1 MADYNVQMKQ
11 YNGTSF
17 DNILPYASQA
27 LTLAGGGS
35 ATEIIAQA
43 RAGLSQI
50 ATGSYVGTGTQGIA
64 SNPIILSIGFKPQV
78 LILTKIDT
86 IQSDRNVLWK
96 NGLRVSEATE
106 MTGGNVNVS
115 LNSHS
120 NSASTYSTVPS
131 AISSVVLRCVEGTNS
146 GSLTY
151 VSWLSGSNRLFTESI
166 LTTVSF
172 DANVNQLKLWGDS
185 YVSFTKYPTG
195 QQYAP
200 KSPTPIQ
207 AFNLQGITYY
217 YMAIAEQS

>member
-27 LTLAGGGS
+27 LTLAGGGG

-78 LILTKIDT
+78 LILTKINT
-86 IQSDRNVLWK
+86 IQSDGNVLWK
-96 NGLRVSEATE
+96 NGLQVSEATE

-115 LNSHS
+115 LNFHS
-120 NSASTYSTVPS
+120 NSPYSTVPS

-151 VSWLSGSNRLFTESI
+151 VVWQSGSNRLFTDSV

-172 DANVNQLKLWGDS
+172 DANVNQLKLWGDR

-195 QQYAP
+195 EKYAP
-200 KSPTPIQ
+200 KSPTPTQ
-207 AFNLQGITYY
+207 AFNLKGITYY

>member
-27 LTLAGGGS
+27 LTLAGGGG

-78 LILTKIDT
+78 LILTKINT

-96 NGLRVSEATE
+96 NGLQVSEATE

-115 LNSHS
+115 LDSQS
-120 NSASTYSTVPS
+120 RSPYSDVPS

-151 VSWLSGSNRLFTESI
+151 VVWHSGSNRLFTDSI

-195 QQYAP
+195 KEYAP
-200 KSPTPIQ
+200 KSPTPTQ
-207 AFNLQGITYY
+207 AFNLKGRTYY

>member
-27 LTLAGGGS
+27 LTLAGGGD

-96 NGLRVSEATE
+96 NGLQVSEATE

-115 LNSHS
+115 LNLHS
-120 NSASTYSTVPS
+120 SSPYSTVPS

-151 VSWLSGSNRLFTESI
+151 VVWQSGSNRLFTESV

-195 QQYAP
+195 EQYAP
-200 KSPTPIQ
+200 KSPAPKQ
-207 AFNLQGITYY
+207 AFNLKGRTYY

>member
-27 LTLAGGGS
+27 LTLAGGGG

-96 NGLRVSEATE
+96 NGLQVSKATE
-106 MTGGNVNVS
+106 MTGGNVNAF
-115 LNSHS
+115 LNLHS
-120 NSASTYSTVPS
+120 SSPYSAVPS

-146 GSLTY
+146 GSLTH
-151 VSWLSGSNRLFTESI
+151 VVWQSGSNRLFTESI

-172 DANVNQLKLWGDS
+172 DANVNQLKLWGDI

-195 QQYAP
+195 EKYAP
-200 KSPTPIQ
+200 KSPAPRQ

>member
-27 LTLAGGGS
+27 LTLAGGGG

-115 LNSHS
+115 LNLQSS
-120 NSASTYSTVPS
+120 SPYSAVPS
-131 AISSVVLRCVEGTNS
+131 ALSSVVLRCVEGTNS

-151 VSWLSGSNRLFTESI
+151 VVWQSGSNRLFTESV

-172 DANVNQLKLWGDS
+172 DANVNQLKLWGDI

-195 QQYAP
+195 EEYAP
-200 KSPTPIQ
+200 KSPKPRQ
-207 AFNLQGITYY
+207 AFNLKGITYY

>member
-27 LTLAGGGS
+27 LTLAGGGG

-86 IQSDRNVLWK
+86 IQSDGNVLWK

-115 LNSHS
+115 LNSHLS
-120 NSASTYSTVPS
+120 STYSSVPS

-151 VSWLSGSNRLFTESI
+151 VVWQSGSNRQFTESI

-185 YVSFTKYPTG
+185 YVSFAKYPTG
-195 QQYAP
+195 EQYAP
-200 KSPTPIQ
+200 KSPTRAQ
-207 AFNLQGITYY
+207 AFNLKGITYY

>member
-27 LTLAGGGS
+27 LTLAGGGG

-86 IQSDRNVLWK
+86 IQSDGNVLWK
-96 NGLRVSEATE
+96 NGLQVSEATE

-115 LNSHS
+115 LDSHS
-120 NSASTYSTVPS
+120 NSLYSNVPS

-151 VSWLSGSNRLFTESI
+151 VVWQSGSNRLFTESI

-185 YVSFTKYPTG
+185 YVSFSKYPTG
-195 QQYAP
+195 EKYAP
-200 KSPTPIQ
+200 KSPGPRQ
-207 AFNLQGITYY
+207 AFNLKGITYY

>member
-27 LTLAGGGS
+27 LTLAGGGG

-86 IQSDRNVLWK
+86 IQSDGNVLWK
-96 NGLRVSEATE
+96 NGLQVSEATE
-106 MTGGNVNVS
+106 MTGGNVNVY
-115 LNSHS
+115 LNSQS
-120 NSASTYSTVPS
+120 NSTYSTVPS

-151 VSWLSGSNRLFTESI
+151 VVWQSGSNRLFTDSI

-195 QQYAP
+195 EKYAP
-200 KSPTPIQ
+200 KSPTPSQ

>member
-11 YNGTSF
+11 YNGTDF

-27 LTLAGGGS
+27 LTLAGGGG

-86 IQSDRNVLWK
+86 VQSDGNVLWK
-96 NGLRVSEATE
+96 NGLQVSEATE

-115 LNSHS
+115 LNSYS
-120 NSASTYSTVPS
+120 NSTYSNVPS

-151 VSWLSGSNRLFTESI
+151 VSWLSGSNRRFTESI

-185 YVSFTKYPTG
+185 YVSFEKYPTG
-195 QQYAP
+195 EQYAP
-200 KSPTPIQ
+200 KSPTPTQ
-207 AFNLQGITYY
+207 AFNLQGRTYY

>member
-27 LTLAGGGS
+27 LTLAGGGG

-96 NGLRVSEATE
+96 NGLQVSEATE
-106 MTGGNVNVS
+106 MTGGNVNAS
-115 LNSHS
+115 LNFHS
-120 NSASTYSTVPS
+120 RSPYSEMPS

-151 VSWLSGSNRLFTESI
+151 VYWMSGSNRLFTESV

-185 YVSFTKYPTG
+185 YVSFDKYPTG
-195 QQYAP
+195 QEYAP
-200 KSPTPIQ
+200 KSPTPRQ
-207 AFNLQGITYY
+207 AFNLKGITYY